1 MSLPQARLMGNPR
14 HEEQNLKLAIEKS
27 PDTGVSLLPHKASL
41 LIKPLKSA
49 KITTTFY
56 DSQSDI
62 FLTKNQMFHQ
72 MTKHIDVRYH
82 FVHDIIARGD
92 IVVPK
97 VITHDNPTDMMT
109 KILLVAKFE
118 HFLDLASI
126 CC

>member
-1 MSLPQARLMGNPR
+1 MTITQTCKKAIW
-14 HEEQNLKLAIEKS
+14 LKGLFSELS
-27 PDTGVSLLPHKASL
+27 DNFQ
-41 LIKPLKSA
+41 
-49 KITTTFY
+49 ITTTFY